1 MNKKHFTKN
10 FMEPVPVEN
19 FSNDEREMS
28 FDSESQ
34 ILKISEDGDCF
45 EFGWYTNK
53 YTSSKY
59 IPGHRSRSNKWI
71 PGRTRKGKQD
81 RRKGK

>member
-45 EFGWYTNK
+45 EFGWYTL
-53 YTSSKY
+53 T
-59 IPGHRSRSNKWI
+59 HLL
-71 PGRTRKGKQD
+71 
-81 RRKGK
+81 

>member
-10 FMEPVPVEN
+10 FMEPDPVEN

-34 ILKISEDGDCF
+34 ILKISEAGDCF
-45 EFGWYTNK
+45 EFGWYTN
-53 YTSSKY
+53 
-59 IPGHRSRSNKWI
+59 
-71 PGRTRKGKQD
+71 
-81 RRKGK
+81 